1 MSPAALDD
9 AEDLDRGNPTGLAV
23 EYVALASV
31 LPDLR
36 LVGGCC
42 GTDHE
47 HIEAISSAQR
57 RDR

>member
-9 AEDLDRGNPTGLAV
+9 AEDLDRGNPTELAV
-23 EYVALASV
+23 EHVALASV
-31 LPDLR
+31 LRDLR

-42 GTDHE
+42 GADHE
-47 HIEAISSAQR
+47 HIEAVSSAPR

>member
-1 MSPAALDD
+1 MNPAALDD
-9 AEDLDRGNPTGLAV
+9 AEDLDRGNPTELTV

-42 GTDHE
+42 EADHQ
-47 HIEAISSAQR
+47 HLEAIKSALR
-57 RDR
+57 GDR